1 MRNMGS
7 ETVMIVDDDPM
18 ILSFIEEEIAQY
30 GYKPILAKN
39 AEEALSFAQKERI
52 DLLLTDIMM
61 PGINGIDLAKQFA
74 VLNPEV
80 KILFMSGY
88 VCPSLAHQG
97 IPESEY
103 AFVQKPFAPN
113 VLVKKL
119 RKVLSGP
126 NGLKE
131 LEDCQP
137 DG

>member
-88 VCPSLAHQG
+88 ICPSIAHQG

-113 VLVKKL
+113 VLVKKM
-119 RKVLSGP
+119 RKILSGP

-131 LEDCQP
+131 LEDCKP
-137 DG
+137 DE

>member
-1 MRNMGS
+1 MGP
-7 ETVMIVDDDPM
+7 ETVLIVDDDPM
-18 ILSFIEEEIAQY
+18 ILTFIEEEIGQY
-30 GYKPILAKN
+30 GYKPILANN
-39 AEEALSFAQKERI
+39 AEEALAFAEKERV

-74 VLNPEV
+74 VLNPEI

-88 VCPSLAHQG
+88 VCPSIAHQG
-97 IPESEY
+97 MPGSEY

-113 VLVKKL
+113 VLVKKI

-131 LEDCQP
+131 LEDPQA
-137 DG
+137 D

>member
-7 ETVMIVDDDPM
+7 ETILIVDDDQM
-18 ILSFIEEEIAQY
+18 ILSLIEEEISQY

-39 AEEALSFAQKERI
+39 AAEALSLAEKEKV

-61 PGINGIDLAKQFA
+61 PGTNGIDLAKQFVA
-74 VLNPEV
+74 LNPKV

-88 VCPSLAHQG
+88 VCPSIAHQG

-103 AFVQKPFAPN
+103 AFIQKPFAPN
-113 VLVKKL
+113 LLVKKM

-131 LEDCQP
+131 LEGSQ
-137 DG
+137 

>member
-1 MRNMGS
+1 MQKI
-7 ETVMIVDDDPM
+7 VMIVDDDPM